1 MRVQLAGV
9 AKHRRA
15 QVVLDQVNLTLGQHA
30 RAGLVGPNGVGKST
44 LLRIIADLEQP
55 DEGAVSRS
63 PATATVGYLEQERP
77 GAGDSVL
84 VTLTRRTGI
93 LAAERELEDSARELA
108 RGARTEDRYA
118 TALERFLALG
128 GGDFEARARSTCA
141 DLGLDVDLAR
151 EHRGLSGGEKAR
163 VSLAAILL
171 SRFDL
176 LLLDEPTND
185 LDLDGLERLERFLDG
200 YAGSLVIV
208 SHDRALLERTVTSVL
223 EIDPRSRRVTE
234 WTGRWAEYTAR
245 RAAERRAAADHYEQA
260 AARRRHLTE
269 LVSTRR
275 NEARARG
282 DSLGRSTGG
291 ADRRATN
298 ALRTKVRQAQ
308 RLLERNELPEKPF
321 EPWELRLSLRAGER
335 TGELVARL
343 EDAVVERER
352 FRLGPITLDLV
363 PGERLAVTG
372 ANGTGKTTLL
382 QALLGELPLASGRRR
397 VGRAT
402 RIGVLT
408 QERSSYA
415 GDKRVLDEFAARA
428 GLAAAQA
435 RTMLAKFGLGAE
447 HVERASSSLSPGER
461 TRSQLAELQALRV
474 NLLALDEPTNHLDL
488 EAVEQLEAALSGYDG
503 TLVVVS
509 HDRRFLERL
518 APTRSLD
525 VSLYSAA
532 AHGRPQA

>member
-1 MRVQLAGV
+1 
-9 AKHRRA
+9 
-15 QVVLDQVNLTLGQHA
+15 
-30 RAGLVGPNGVGKST
+30 
-44 LLRIIADLEQP
+44 
-55 DEGAVSRS
+55 
-63 PATATVGYLEQERP
+63 
-77 GAGDSVL
+77 
-84 VTLTRRTGI
+84 
-93 LAAERELEDSARELA
+93 
-108 RGARTEDRYA
+108 
-118 TALERFLALG
+118 
-128 GGDFEARARSTCA
+128 
-141 DLGLDVDLAR
+141 
-151 EHRGLSGGEKAR
+151 
-163 VSLAAILL
+163 
-171 SRFDL
+171 
-176 LLLDEPTND
+176 
-185 LDLDGLERLERFLDG
+185 
-200 YAGSLVIV
+200 
-208 SHDRALLERTVTSVL
+208 
-223 EIDPRSRRVTE
+223 
-234 WTGRWAEYTAR
+234 
-245 RAAERRAAADHYEQA
+245 
-260 AARRRHLTE
+260 
-269 LVSTRR
+269 
-275 NEARARG
+275 
-282 DSLGRSTGG
+282 
-291 ADRRATN
+291 
-298 ALRTKVRQAQ
+298 VRQAQ

-343 EDAVVERER
+343 EDAVVERES

-408 QERSSYA
+408 QERTSYA
-415 GDKRVLDEFAARA
+415 GDERVLDEFAARA
-428 GLAAAQA
+428 GLAAEAA
-435 RTMLAKFGLGAE
+435 RTLLAKFGLGAE

-474 NLLALDEPTNHLDL
+474 NLLVLDEPTNHLDL

-503 TLVVVS
+503 TLVIVS